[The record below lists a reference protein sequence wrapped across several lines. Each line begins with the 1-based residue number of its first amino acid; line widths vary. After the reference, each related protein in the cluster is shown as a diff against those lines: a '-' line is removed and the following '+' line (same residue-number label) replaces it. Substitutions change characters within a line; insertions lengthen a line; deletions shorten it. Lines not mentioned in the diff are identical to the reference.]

1 MLPRFKLAGFALLM
15 RTWKIKTLMESFFST
30 LKQEE
35 LYRSSY
41 RSENEFKKRVS
52 EYMKFYNKRRP
63 HRANQYKTPDEAEN
77 AFYEKNA
84 G

>member
-1 MLPRFKLAGFALLM
+1 M
-15 RTWKIKTLMESFFST
+15 RRVNRNTGIMESFFST

>member
-1 MLPRFKLAGFALLM
+1 
-15 RTWKIKTLMESFFST
+15 MESFFST

-63 HRANQYKTPDEAEN
+63 HCANQYKTPDEAEK

>member
-1 MLPRFKLAGFALLM
+1 
-15 RTWKIKTLMESFFST
+15 MESFFST

-52 EYMKFYNKRRP
+52 EYMKFYNKLNTLGQSY
-63 HRANQYKTPDEAEN
+63 HQVQQ
-77 AFYEKNA
+77 
-84 G
+84 

>member
-1 MLPRFKLAGFALLM
+1 MVRRVNRNTG
-15 RTWKIKTLMESFFST
+15 IMESFFST

-52 EYMKFYNKRRP
+52 EYMKFYNKLNTLGQSY
-63 HRANQYKTPDEAEN
+63 HQVQQ
-77 AFYEKNA
+77 
-84 G
+84 